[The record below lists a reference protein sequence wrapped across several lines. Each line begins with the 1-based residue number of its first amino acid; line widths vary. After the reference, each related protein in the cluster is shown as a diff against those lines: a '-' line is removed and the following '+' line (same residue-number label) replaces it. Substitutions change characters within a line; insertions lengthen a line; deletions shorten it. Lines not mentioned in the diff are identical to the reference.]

1 LFRQKVAK
9 NHCAGGSGLD
19 NILLSRLPLPLADR
33 APARTRASLRSNIRA
48 LLARSSAQLRHRQW
62 RRFSLR

>member
-1 LFRQKVAK
+1 
-9 NHCAGGSGLD
+9 
-19 NILLSRLPLPLADR
+19 LPLADR

-62 RRFSLR
+62 RRFSLRWRPSMACLVARGLLHGAPSL